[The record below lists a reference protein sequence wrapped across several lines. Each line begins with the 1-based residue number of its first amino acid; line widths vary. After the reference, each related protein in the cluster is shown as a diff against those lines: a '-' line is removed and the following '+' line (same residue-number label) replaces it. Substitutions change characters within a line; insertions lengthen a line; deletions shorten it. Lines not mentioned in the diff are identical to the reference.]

1 MHDRSSV
8 QLDSTKPL
16 DSFSFC
22 SWKGWGGGDLSGTF
36 PWAPGIWTPVPS
48 LAICRT
54 DPVTS
59 LAAAKPCPSGKLDSE
74 RGPSGLVAPS
84 GCSLSLSG
92 AQCRIF
98 YLYRHH
104 FPVFSF
110 PTGLVLGLEPLDSLS
125 TPLILI
131 LLSDFSPRLLNGRL
145 GGRDCFGWNLTR
157 HRWFYQLQVL

>member
-22 SWKGWGGGDLSGTF
+22 SWKGWGGGPFWNIPMGTRHLNSCALF
-36 PWAPGIWTPVPS
+36 SHLPHWSSHQPCCCEALPIRKAGFWAWSIW
-48 LAICRT
+48 L
-54 DPVTS
+54 
-59 LAAAKPCPSGKLDSE
+59 
-74 RGPSGLVAPS
+74 
-84 GCSLSLSG
+84 GCTQWLRSPSLSG